1 MTNRRKAKSRN
12 SSRILQR
19 KARLSSTPSRVKAEF
34 ARSSFGGASSKL
46 PASQSK
52 DAEGTENKGMD
63 EQRDIFG
70 AQHTSEIAAAP
81 CTCSGDHNDA
91 EPEKPSAGL
100 VDLVDENAAENDIES
115 TILAAE
121 QLDANTALSP
131 RPGSSTNKHIHIS
144 VAYEEPLEEQETRAS
159 PDDETS
165 GQRPSPAPAAVV
177 QASLLEKSERVVL
190 SPSTTRVIAA
200 SEVARHNSCED
211 CWIMAHGRVYDV
223 TTYIFQHPGG
233 AGAILRNAGTDATA
247 HFDFH
252 SKASQK
258 MWASRQ
264 IGVVDRPSNGDGS
277 CIIC

>member
-1 MTNRRKAKSRN
+1 M
-12 SSRILQR
+12 QR
-19 KARLSSTPSRVKAEF
+19 KARLSSTPSKVKGKF
-34 ARSSFGGASSKL
+34 ARSSFGGAGSKL
-46 PASQSK
+46 PAAQSK

-63 EQRDIFG
+63 EQRDTLDADDFF
-70 AQHTSEIAAAP
+70 EIEAAP
-81 CTCSGDHNDA
+81 CTCSGAHNDA

-100 VDLVDENAAENDIES
+100 VDLVDENSAEHDIES

-121 QLDANTALSP
+121 QLDAKKALSP
-131 RPGSSTNKHIHIS
+131 RPGSSTNKHVHIS
-144 VAYEEPLEEQETRAS
+144 VAYEEPLEEQEARTSPGDEAS
-159 PDDETS
+159 GE
-165 GQRPSPAPAAVV
+165 GPSPAPAAVV
-177 QASLLEKSERVVL
+177 QASLLERSERVVL

-211 CWIMAHGRVYDV
+211 CWIVAHGRVYDV

-258 MWASRQ
+258 MWSSRQ
-264 IGVVDRPSNGDGS
+264 IGVVDRPSNGDGGA